1 MNNDYLAYFAPSS
14 WYLLILCYLVPFKFL
29 QFLYYLLKVESIGR
43 RTCSKKFKLKKL
55 ADFFFCFTL
64 HPDIITPLKNL
75 EGATPGLYECTLG
88 YYRLLWEHMSTFVND
103 ANKSMRNRLLSNFRW
118 EIDCMWMSPTHFP
131 GFRDPLAAS
140 VDQTVHE
147 KRNKRFFSSLQYIF

>member
-43 RTCSKKFKLKKL
+43 RNCSKKFKLKKL

-64 HPDIITPLKNL
+64 HPDIINPFKNL
-75 EGATPGLYECTLG
+75 EGATPGLYYVSILIILFYFVHRVG
-88 YYRLLWEHMSTFVND
+88 IEHIWKEN
-103 ANKSMRNRLLSNFRW
+103 
-118 EIDCMWMSPTHFP
+118 
-131 GFRDPLAAS
+131 
-140 VDQTVHE
+140 
-147 KRNKRFFSSLQYIF
+147 